1 MSRDPMP
8 IGDIVGDLMRKRGWN
23 RQLDAAKIEGQ
34 WETVV
39 GATVAEHC
47 RPVQIHDDGT
57 LEVLADTPAWATQLS
72 FLRGTLIDRL
82 GKICGPGLV
91 KDVKVRAVGAG
102 PRARRRY
109 GK

>member
-1 MSRDPMP
+1 MP

-23 RQLDAAKIEGQ
+23 QQLNAAKIEGQ
-34 WETVV
+34 WELVV

-47 RPVQIHDDGT
+47 RPVQIHDEGT

-72 FLRGTLIDRL
+72 YLRGTLIDRL

-91 KDVKVRAVGAG
+91 KDVKVRAVGAV
-102 PRARRRY
+102 PRASRRY